1 MNQQNQD
8 FDDLIRKRI
17 GESVPPEKPVDGWE
31 QLSGKMD
38 ADADL
43 QLRAALSGLS
53 IDQHAM
59 GWEHLE
65 QKLDPLSTADQ
76 QLADKLTGLEPAA
89 PAGSWAKLSARIDD
103 EVGQEVDAVVVTQLN
118 RNLTGTPSG
127 WAALAA
133 RLELIG
139 QRRSMVAAWK
149 ITEVSLLLSL
159 LLLFV
164 RFGPETAAPA
174 PVLADD
180 KVSFPIA
187 DVLAKETEAIRE
199 VAVSTA
205 VTKVQDVHVS
215 STIAINEEGD
225 QTKPR
230 TRASVRRTPT
240 LVLPMPAAFTGE
252 EEQTSDPVA
261 VSEDDVSVTNV
272 NPVTSIEG
280 LAILPLSRSLSLPSP
295 AIQLPKVDHSEPVR
309 YYANVYSSPVDFN
322 QVITPANAV
331 REIDISGDDRITRG
345 MSFGLLMDISQGKS
359 GLQIGAI
366 FGRRS
371 YIPTALKW
379 YLEESYPLIEPVKG
393 YSRFIY
399 ETISFPLSYQRTFTE
414 SDKWRFSGR
423 VGMNMTVIARSSFSI
438 PTEDQELLVN
448 AFNGRADL
456 PGPPPAVAGEG
467 ANGGRSVTTSGS
479 SSRKLVNPDPG
490 WLEGGSMLANSSFYL
505 GGGLQVERLLT
516 PRWSIYVSPSFGR
529 VIYLREKQG
538 IGPYND
544 RIHTGSVRFGGRYL
558 LSRK

>member
-1 MNQQNQD
+1 MNQQNKN
-8 FDDLIRKRI
+8 FDDLIRKRL
-17 GESVPPEKPVDGWE
+17 GECVPPEKPVDGWE
-31 QLSGKMD
+31 QLSEKME
-38 ADADL
+38 ADADI

-53 IDQHAM
+53 IGQHAM

-65 QKLDPLSTADQ
+65 QKLDPLSAADM
-76 QLADKLTGLEPAA
+76 QLADKLTGLEPEV
-89 PAGSWAKLSARIDD
+89 PPGSWAKLSARIDD
-103 EVGQEVDAVVVTQLN
+103 EVGQEVDAVLIAQLN
-118 RNLTGTPSG
+118 RNLAGAPSG

-139 QRRSMVAAWK
+139 QRRNMVAAWK

-164 RFGPETAAPA
+164 RFGPETTLPA

-180 KVSFPIA
+180 NVSFPIA
-187 DVLAKETEAIRE
+187 DNLGMETEILQE
-199 VAVSTA
+199 VA
-205 VTKVQDVHVS
+205 
-215 STIAINEEGD
+215 INTGATEVNDIVRTVPLEEEGD
-225 QTKPR
+225 QIESEPP
-230 TRASVRRTPT
+230 ASVSASRTPA
-240 LVLPMPAAFTGE
+240 LVLPMPAAFAGE
-252 EEQTSDPVA
+252 EERTSAPA
-261 VSEDDVSVTNV
+261 VVSGDDGRSTNI

-280 LAILPLSRSLSLPSP
+280 LEILPLSRSLSLPSP
-295 AIQLPKVDHSEPVR
+295 AIQLPEVDHSEPVR
-309 YYANVYSSPVDFN
+309 YYANVYSSPFDFN

-345 MSFGLLMDISQGKS
+345 MSFGLLMDISQGKN

-399 ETISFPLSYQRTFTE
+399 ETISFPLSYQRTFKE

-456 PGPPPAVAGEG
+456 PGPPPAVAGEE
-467 ANGGRSVTTSGS
+467 ASGGRSVTTSGS

-505 GGGLQVERLLT
+505 GGGLQVERLLS

-544 RIHTGSVRFGGRYL
+544 RIHTGSIRFGGRYL

>member
-8 FDDLIRKRI
+8 FDDLIRKRL
-17 GESVPPEKPVDGWE
+17 GEGVPPEKPADGWE
-31 QLSGKMD
+31 QLSEKMD
-38 ADADL
+38 ADADI

-65 QKLDPLSTADQ
+65 QKLDPLSIADA

-89 PAGSWAKLSARIDD
+89 LAGSWEQLSERIDD

-118 RNLTGTPSG
+118 QNLAGAPSG

-159 LLLFV
+159 LLLFI
-164 RFGPETAAPA
+164 RFGPETAPPV
-174 PVLADD
+174 PVLADEV
-180 KVSFPIA
+180 VSFPIA
-187 DVLAKETEAIRE
+187 ANLTLKTEMAESIDIGAVAIE
-199 VAVSTA
+199 DTEGSFSTV
-205 VTKVQDVHVS
+205 VTKE
-215 STIAINEEGD
+215 I
-225 QTKPR
+225 KPR
-230 TRASVRRTPT
+230 LKARAIPPRQPA
-240 LVLPMPAAFTGE
+240 LVLPMPAAFAGE
-252 EEQTSDPVA
+252 EERVA
-261 VSEDDVSVTNV
+261 TIIIPAENDVLLTTV
-272 NPVTSIEG
+272 NPVASIEG
-280 LAILPLSRSLSLPSP
+280 LEILPLNRSLNLPSP

-309 YYANVYSSPVDFN
+309 YYANVYSSPFDFN
-322 QVITPANAV
+322 QVVTPANAV

-345 MSFGLLMDISQGKS
+345 MSIGFLLDISQGKN
-359 GLQIGAI
+359 GLQVGAI

-399 ETISFPLSYQRTFTE
+399 ETISFPLSYQRTFSE
-414 SDKWRFSGR
+414 SDRWRFSGR

-456 PGPPPAVAGEG
+456 PGPPPTLAGEENNG
-467 ANGGRSVTTSGS
+467 GGRSATTSGS

-505 GGGLQVERLLT
+505 GGGLQIERLLS

-544 RIHTGSVRFGGRYL
+544 RIHTGSIRFGGRYL
-558 LSRK
+558 LSGK

>member
-8 FDDLIRKRI
+8 FDDLIRKRL

-31 QLSGKMD
+31 RLSEKMD
-38 ADADL
+38 ADTDI

-53 IDQHAM
+53 IGQHAT

-65 QKLDPLSTADQ
+65 QKLDPLAIADK

-89 PAGSWAKLSARIDD
+89 PAGSWEKLSARIDD
-103 EVGQEVDAVVVTQLN
+103 EVGQEVDAVLVSQLS
-118 RNLTGTPSG
+118 RELAGAPSG

-164 RFGPETAAPA
+164 RFGPERVLPA
-174 PVLADD
+174 PVLAEEY
-180 KVSFPIA
+180 VSFPIA
-187 DVLAKETEAIRE
+187 DVQVEETKATPE

-205 VTKVQDVHVS
+205 VT
-215 STIAINEEGD
+215 AINDIARTGTPD
-225 QTKPR
+225 GKTRQTRPR
-230 TRASVRRTPT
+230 TGLAARRTPA
-240 LVLPMPAAFTGE
+240 LVLPMPAAFAGE
-252 EEQTSDPVA
+252 EEQTSAPVA
-261 VSEDDVSVTNV
+261 VSQDNEQSAKVDPVASV
-272 NPVTSIEG
+272 EG
-280 LAILPLSRSLSLPSP
+280 LDIRPLSRSLSLPSP
-295 AIQLPKVDHSEPVR
+295 AVQLPRVDHSEPVR
-309 YYANVYSSPVDFN
+309 YYANVYSSPFDFN
-322 QVITPANAV
+322 QVVTPANAV

-345 MSFGLLMDISQGKS
+345 MSFGLLMDISQGKN

-438 PTEDQELLVN
+438 PTEDQELLID

-456 PGPPPAVAGEG
+456 PGPPPAVAGEE
-467 ANGGRSVTTSGS
+467 ASGGRSVTTSGS

-505 GGGLQVERLLT
+505 GGGLQVERLIT

-544 RIHTGSVRFGGRYL
+544 RIHTGSIRFGGRYL

>member
-8 FDDLIRKRI
+8 FDDLIRKRL
-17 GESVPPEKPVDGWE
+17 GESVPPERPVGSWE
-31 QLSGKMD
+31 QLSEKMD
-38 ADADL
+38 ADADI

-53 IDQHAM
+53 IGQHAM

-65 QKLDPLSTADQ
+65 QKLDPLSTADS
-76 QLADKLTGLEPAA
+76 QLADKLTGLEPVV
-89 PAGSWAKLSARIDD
+89 PAGSWEQLSARIDD
-103 EVGQEVDAVVVTQLN
+103 EVGEEVDAVVVTQLN
-118 RNLTGTPSG
+118 RNLAGAPSG

-164 RFGPETAAPA
+164 RFGPEATPPVPA
-174 PVLADD
+174 MEDED
-180 KVSFPIA
+180 VSFPIA
-187 DVLAKETEAIRE
+187 ANLAKETEAIEE
-199 VAVSTA
+199 VAVST
-205 VTKVQDVHVS
+205 VISEISRIPK
-215 STIAINEEGD
+215 
-225 QTKPR
+225 
-230 TRASVRRTPT
+230 TRAIDEVVSRPKTRTQVVRIPA
-240 LVLPMPAAFTGE
+240 LILPMPAALSGE
-252 EEQTSDPVA
+252 EERSSKTALISEGDGRSININPVA
-261 VSEDDVSVTNV
+261 
-272 NPVTSIEG
+272 SIEG
-280 LAILPLSRSLSLPSP
+280 LEILPLYRSLSLPSP

-309 YYANVYSSPVDFN
+309 YYANVYSSPFDFN

-345 MSFGLLMDISQGKS
+345 MSFGLLMDISQGKN

-399 ETISFPLSYQRTFTE
+399 ETISFPLSYQRTFKE

-438 PTEDQELLVN
+438 PTEDQELLVD

-456 PGPPPAVAGEG
+456 PGPPPAIAGEE
-467 ANGGRSVTTSGS
+467 ASGGRSVTTSGS

-505 GGGLQVERLLT
+505 GGGLQVERLLS

-544 RIHTGSVRFGGRYL
+544 RIHTGSIRFGGRYL

>member
-8 FDDLIRKRI
+8 FDDLIRKRL

-31 QLSGKMD
+31 RLSEKMD
-38 ADADL
+38 ADTDI

-53 IDQHAM
+53 IGQHAT

-65 QKLDPLSTADQ
+65 QKLDPLAIADK

-89 PAGSWAKLSARIDD
+89 PAGSWEKLSARIDD
-103 EVGQEVDAVVVTQLN
+103 EVGQEVDAVLVSQLSCE
-118 RNLTGTPSG
+118 LAGAPSG

-164 RFGPETAAPA
+164 RFGPERALPA
-174 PVLADD
+174 PVLAEEY
-180 KVSFPIA
+180 VSFPIA
-187 DVLAKETEAIRE
+187 DVQVEETKATPE
-199 VAVSTA
+199 VAVSTV
-205 VTKVQDVHVS
+205 VT
-215 STIAINEEGD
+215 AINDIARTGTPD
-225 QTKPR
+225 GKTRQTRPR
-230 TRASVRRTPT
+230 TGLAARRTPA
-240 LVLPMPAAFTGE
+240 LVLPMPAAFAGE
-252 EEQTSDPVA
+252 EEQTSAPVA
-261 VSEDDVSVTNV
+261 VSQDNEQSAKVDPVASVERLD
-272 NPVTSIEG
+272 IR
-280 LAILPLSRSLSLPSP
+280 PLSRSLSLPSP
-295 AIQLPKVDHSEPVR
+295 AVQLPRVDHSEPVR
-309 YYANVYSSPVDFN
+309 YYANVYSSPFDFN
-322 QVITPANAV
+322 QVVTPANAV

-345 MSFGLLMDISQGKS
+345 MSFGLLMDISQGKN

-438 PTEDQELLVN
+438 PTEDQELLID

-456 PGPPPAVAGEG
+456 PGPPPAVAGEE
-467 ANGGRSVTTSGS
+467 ASGGRSVTTSGS

-505 GGGLQVERLLT
+505 GGGLQVERLIT

-544 RIHTGSVRFGGRYL
+544 RIHTGSIRFGGRYL